1 MVGAMQSQEFVVTAT
16 WDDEAK
22 VWVAE
27 SDDIPGLVTEAATE
41 VQLIEKLKTMVPE
54 LLTLNG
60 RPFDRSLPISL
71 LLKSHQ
77 ERRISVQAAA

>member
-1 MVGAMQSQEFVVTAT
+1 MASTMQSQEFVVRAT
-16 WDDEAK
+16 WDDDAK
-22 VWVAE
+22 VWVVE

-41 VQLIEKLKTMVPE
+41 AQLIEKLKIMVPE

-60 RPFDRSLPISL
+60 RSFNRSLPINLILRSQ
-71 LLKSHQ
+71 Q